1 MGHLWSRNGRRYGGY
16 IVHLGIVM
24 IGVAV
29 IGNEFYQQTTNV
41 TLAPGENTQLGG
53 YTLEFVGLESNRL
66 SNATEFG
73 ARLIAYDENDNVVG
87 TVIPKRNLYDKAPD
101 MPTSEVGL
109 HMSPIEDV
117 YVVLNGWEE
126 GGRTATF
133 TIYINP
139 LTAWM
144 WVGGLV
150 LVLGTLIAAWPHST
164 RRSTA
169 TVPSVAYATGDD

>member
-16 IVHLGIVM
+16 IVHLGIVL

-41 TLAPGENTQLGG
+41 TLARNESTQLAG
-53 YTLEFVGLESNRL
+53 YTLEYAGMERTRL
-66 SNATEFG
+66 TNADEFG
-73 ARLIAYDENDNVVG
+73 ARVIAYKDDDVVG
-87 TVIPKRNLYDKAPD
+87 TLIPKRNVYDKAPD

-117 YVVLNGWEE
+117 YVVLNGWED
-126 GGRTATF
+126 GGQTATF
-133 TIYINP
+133 TIYITP

-164 RRSTA
+164 RRVTA
-169 TVPSVAYATGDD
+169 GVPSVAYATGDD